1 MYFWI
6 QAVLLQIISDLVLN
20 VRFPNNVLFNL
31 YGCLQSKR
39 LQWIA
44 FFLVLEVEDACG
56 GSWDA
61 TSVAEAQSLGR
72 PVAS

>member
-1 MYFWI
+1 M
-6 QAVLLQIISDLVLN
+6 LLQIISDLVLN

-31 YGCLQSKR
+31 YGCLQSKW

-56 GSWDA
+56 GSWDDI
-61 TSVAEAQSLGR
+61 SG
-72 PVAS
+72 